1 MNNNTTTFVTAVLT
15 MFAVVVMIYLL
26 FAPEPAG
33 PFDFPERFLGHTDYD
48 ARHDYHPQFE
58 IIRVPKRR
66 HRRSRRQ
73 KSPSPVGQ

>member
-1 MNNNTTTFVTAVLT
+1 MPFYRIWCTPSLDETDSLCRMNNNTTTFVTAVLT

-48 ARHDYHPQFE
+48 A
-58 IIRVPKRR
+58 
-66 HRRSRRQ
+66 
-73 KSPSPVGQ
+73 PST